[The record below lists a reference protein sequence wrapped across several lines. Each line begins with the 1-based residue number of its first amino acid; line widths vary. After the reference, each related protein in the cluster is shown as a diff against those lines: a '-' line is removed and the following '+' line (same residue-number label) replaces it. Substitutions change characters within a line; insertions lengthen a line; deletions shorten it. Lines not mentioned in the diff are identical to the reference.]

1 VRTVAEMAQP
11 RRREPRGGVS
21 RSFRCRVY
29 LFCTEI
35 LEVRPPPVIPQRRRL
50 RRLHQ
55 ALEQTEP
62 GGRKVPAESSPV

>member
-35 LEVRPPPVIPQRRRL
+35 LEVRPPARDTSATTPSK
-50 RRLHQ
+50 
-55 ALEQTEP
+55 TS
-62 GGRKVPAESSPV
+62 SSPGANWTRRSEGSGWIKSS